1 MLHETNYG
9 ARPQFTNEKLYG
21 NKLQVVGHTPMPCV
35 KLDNN
40 VLSTDVFSTFPSGA
54 SIGEE
59 RFVIVNT
66 EDGSWALAN
75 EA

>member
-1 MLHETNYG
+1 MT
-9 ARPQFTNEKLYG
+9 
-21 NKLQVVGHTPMPCV
+21 CV

-59 RFVIVNT
+59 RFVIVDT
-66 EDGSWALAN
+66 ENSSWALAD